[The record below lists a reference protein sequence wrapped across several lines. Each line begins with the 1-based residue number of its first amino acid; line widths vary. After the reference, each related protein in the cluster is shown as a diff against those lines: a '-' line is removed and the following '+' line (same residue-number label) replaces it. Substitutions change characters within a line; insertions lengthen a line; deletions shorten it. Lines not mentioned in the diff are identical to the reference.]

1 MGRLRG
7 GGMPGEDRRRRTL
20 TSALKSAKLS
30 RRGFEE
36 ELDEKNETKTVLICL
51 LSTFLCLFHSV
62 VKRC

>member
-1 MGRLRG
+1 ML
-7 GGMPGEDRRRRTL
+7 GEDKRRRTL

-51 LSTFLCLFHSV
+51 LSTFLCFFSL
-62 VKRC
+62 CC